1 MSTPNPDSE
10 RMRGAGAPP
19 VRDEASGARE
29 RPEAALLPRPELAG
43 YRLVYP
49 GETEVYL
56 VDPAG
61 FRRRI
66 PNRETYARLFRDGRG
81 VVTTREVREIAQ
93 RPDLA
98 QSALLFSAELVD
110 SIYLLDDGQKRLITS
125 SQVMDKYWFNWGRV
139 SLVRRTLVD
148 ALPNGDIWE

>member
-1 MSTPNPDSE
+1 MSTPNPDSQRTLAPDALPARE
-10 RMRGAGAPP
+10 AAGA
-19 VRDEASGARE
+19 ARE
-29 RPEAALLPRPELAG
+29 RPQAALLPRPELAG

-66 PNRETYARLFRDGRG
+66 PNRETYSRLFRDGRG
-81 VVTTREVREIAQ
+81 VVTTREAREVAR

-98 QSALLFSAELVD
+98 QSALLISAELDD
-110 SIYLLDDGQKRLITS
+110 SIYLLDDGRKRLITS

-139 SLVRRTLVD
+139 SLVRRALVD
-148 ALPNGDIWE
+148 ALPNGEIWE

>member
-10 RMRGAGAPP
+10 RMRAALPA
-19 VRDEASGARE
+19 REAAIARRE
-29 RPEAALLPRPELAG
+29 RPEAAPLPRPELAG

-49 GETEVYL
+49 GETEIYL

-81 VVTTREVREIAQ
+81 VVTTREVREVA
-93 RPDLA
+93 RHPDLA
-98 QSALLFSAELVD
+98 QSTLLLSAELAD
-110 SIYLLDDGQKRLITS
+110 SVYLLDDGRKRLITS
-125 SQVMDKYWFNWGRV
+125 SQVMDKYWFNWDRV
-139 SLVRRTLVD
+139 SLVRRALVD
-148 ALPNGDIWE
+148 ALPNGEIWE

>member
-10 RMRGAGAPP
+10 TMRAAGALP
-19 VRDEASGARE
+19 ARE
-29 RPEAALLPRPELAG
+29 AAGAKRDRPQAVFVPRPELAG

-49 GETEVYL
+49 GETDVYL

-66 PNRETYARLFRDGRG
+66 PNRVTYSRLFRDGRG
-81 VVTTREVREIAQ
+81 VVTTREAREVAQ

-98 QSALLFSAELVD
+98 LSALLFSPELAAA
-110 SIYLLDDGQKRLITS
+110 IYLLDDGRKRLITS

-139 SLVRRTLVD
+139 SLLRRALVD
-148 ALPNGDIWE
+148 ALPNGEIWE